1 MPATARAFVKASVVY
16 LCLGALL
23 GALMLLDR
31 WISLDSSIYALR
43 DSHVVMLVVGWLTQ
57 LIVGVAWWLFPPLKI
72 GLVPGRPRP
81 VRRGQA
87 QRGSEPL
94 FWATFAFL
102 NAGVLL
108 EAAGEPLVLWTGI
121 QAYRSVAGVSDLL
134 LLAAAVAFVVNVWKR
149 VRALGR

>member
-1 MPATARAFVKASVVY
+1 MPVTSRAFIKASVVY

-23 GALMLLDR
+23 GALMLING
-31 WISLDSSIYALR
+31 WIPLDSHIYALR
-43 DSHVVMLVVGWLTQ
+43 DSHVAMLVVGWLTQ
-57 LIVGVAWWLFPPLKI
+57 LIVGVAWWLLPPLKI
-72 GLVPGRPRP
+72 GLVSGSSHP

-108 EAAGEPLVLWTGI
+108 ESAGKPLAVWSGL
-121 QAYRSVAGVSDLL
+121 QAFRSLAETSDLL
-134 LLAAAVAFVVNVWKR
+134 LLVAAASFVVNMWKR